1 MIKSFLLV
9 FWQILKYPIIVIL
22 CVLGFFLLMYLLFI
36 GYGLVFQH
44 RKIKKGTHKPIKKR
58 PALLRLVWD
67 FPKQLAN
74 DFFDLD
80 PDDFPYKGLSLI
92 HI

>member
-44 RKIKKGTHKPIKKR
+44 RKIKRVRI
-58 PALLRLVWD
+58 
-67 FPKQLAN
+67 
-74 DFFDLD
+74 
-80 PDDFPYKGLSLI
+80 SL
-92 HI
+92 

>member
-74 DFFDLD
+74 DF
-80 PDDFPYKGLSLI
+80 SI
-92 HI
+92 